1 MTDKS
6 SLASWFKGAFS
17 QAGDRASDYL
27 FEVRIDR
34 EIHLTQEKLRQAR
47 ERVSSA
53 RAEKIVARKKVE
65 DIRSTIDRLEQ
76 ETVVLIAAKKTA
88 KAKVLCKKI
97 VELQVQL
104 QEWSVKSAIAEQREL
119 SEKSVADVFE
129 GMLQRF
135 KRQLD
140 LRRAARS
147 IQRSQ
152 EAIVVFGEDVSV
164 GEEKKSFSMVEPETA
179 KEIMERLGVKA
190 EKSIKS
196 TVKKSKAKTDIKNPK
211 SKRISQESKK

>member
-1 MTDKS
+1 
-6 SLASWFKGAFS
+6 
-17 QAGDRASDYL
+17 
-27 FEVRIDR
+27 
-34 EIHLTQEKLRQAR
+34 
-47 ERVSSA
+47 
-53 RAEKIVARKKVE
+53 
-65 DIRSTIDRLEQ
+65 
-76 ETVVLIAAKKTA
+76 
-88 KAKVLCKKI
+88 
-97 VELQVQL
+97 
-104 QEWSVKSAIAEQREL
+104 VKSAIAEQREL